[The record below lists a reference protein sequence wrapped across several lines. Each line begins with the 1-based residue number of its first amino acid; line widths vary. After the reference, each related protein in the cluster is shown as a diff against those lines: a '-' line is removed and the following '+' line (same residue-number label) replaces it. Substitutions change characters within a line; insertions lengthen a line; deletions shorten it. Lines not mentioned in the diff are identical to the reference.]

1 MVLERGPDVHGQ
13 ILVLYDVIGVTPGK
27 LPRFAMNFAEP
38 GRAPGDAVRAYVDAV
53 RDGSY
58 PTAEHCFT
66 YGLDLLRQS
75 PLKIAKTAKELGEIV
90 DGWRKQAETVGFVPT
105 MGNLHAGHMR
115 FVGALRSAGATR
127 IVSSIFVNP
136 TQFGPNEDFATY
148 PRTFDDD
155 CRRLEAANVDLLFA
169 PDVGEIYPESGRPTV
184 EINIAGLSSEL
195 CGAFRPGH
203 FVGVLTVVAKLLNL
217 TRPHLAAFGEK
228 DYQQLV
234 MITWMVESLCFP
246 VQIVPVATVR
256 EEDGLALSRA
266 INTSHSK
273 SGGLRPSCV
282 RCCLKRG
289 RCSKVVRQLPILSA
303 LVRISWQ
310 KEVLQ

>member
-1 MVLERGPDVHGQ
+1 M
-13 ILVLYDVIGVTPGK
+13 
-27 LPRFAMNFAEP
+27 
-38 GRAPGDAVRAYVDAV
+38 
-53 RDGSY
+53 
-58 PTAEHCFT
+58 
-66 YGLDLLRQS
+66 
-75 PLKIAKTAKELGEIV
+75 KIAKTAKELGEIV

-256 EEDGLALSRA
+256 EEDGLALSSRNQYLSQQERGIAPKLRQVLLEAGQMLESGEAIADIERA
-266 INTSHSK
+266 GADKLAKRSFTVDYFS
-273 SGGLRPSCV
+273 V
-282 RCCLKRG
+282 RAADDL
-289 RCSKVVRQLPILSA
+289 SVVDHPHGELVVLSA
-303 LVRISWQ
+303 VRLGKTRLIDNLRVTLGVKQ
-310 KEVLQ
+310 